1 MKWKRWVNFGLIRTF
16 REAMPVRRKTYRELE
31 ADNAVLRAALRTAHG
46 ELAKHRLAMQQIL
59 ASRYECIRMIEE
71 VLRK

>member
-1 MKWKRWVNFGLIRTF
+1 
-16 REAMPVRRKTYRELE
+16 MPVRRKTYRELE